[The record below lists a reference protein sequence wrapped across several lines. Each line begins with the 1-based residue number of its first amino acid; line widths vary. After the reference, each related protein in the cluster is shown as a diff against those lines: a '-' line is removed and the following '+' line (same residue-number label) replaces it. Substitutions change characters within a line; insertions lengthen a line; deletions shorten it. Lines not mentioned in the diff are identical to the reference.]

1 MMPMNVEDY
10 LESIRMIN
18 GDLERT
24 NGRIQRTE
32 ALLGLKGISYDGQCF
47 NRTESFPGDGLTES
61 MVKLMEYREY
71 LDALLEYYIDQ
82 EKEADFV
89 LSAIANANRRRAVSL
104 RYMDNMSYGKIAK
117 KMSFGKTTVYELVS
131 SGVDELRP
139 ILIPL
144 LQEFKNSE
152 RNRTKPNDQS

>member
-1 MMPMNVEDY
+1 MKIEDY

-32 ALLGLKGISYDGQCF
+32 ALLGLKGISYDGRGF
-47 NRTESFPGDGLTES
+47 SRTEQFPGDGLTES
-61 MVKLMEYREY
+61 LVKLMEYREY
-71 LDALLEYYIDQ
+71 LDALLEYYIGQ

-89 LSAIANANRRRAVSL
+89 LSAIENANRRRAVSL
-104 RYMDNMSYGKIAK
+104 RYMDNLSFSRIAR
-117 KMSFGKTTVYELVS
+117 KMNFGKTTVWELVT
-131 SGVDELRP
+131 SGVEELRP

-144 LQEFKNSE
+144 LQEYKNSE